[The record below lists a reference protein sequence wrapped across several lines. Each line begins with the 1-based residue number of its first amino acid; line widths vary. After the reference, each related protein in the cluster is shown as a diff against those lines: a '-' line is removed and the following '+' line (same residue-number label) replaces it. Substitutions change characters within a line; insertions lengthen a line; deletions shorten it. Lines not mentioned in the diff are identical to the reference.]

1 MKNCTERSDLEA
13 GKTGTIPDYPA
24 VFCGRSERELAGELC
39 VSQNAINKQR
49 GEDFAE
55 TEKKILQNLSF

>member
-1 MKNCTERSDLEA
+1 MKNCTERSDSW
-13 GKTGTIPDYPA
+13 KTGTIPDYPA

-55 TEKKILQNLSF
+55 TEKNFTEFVI